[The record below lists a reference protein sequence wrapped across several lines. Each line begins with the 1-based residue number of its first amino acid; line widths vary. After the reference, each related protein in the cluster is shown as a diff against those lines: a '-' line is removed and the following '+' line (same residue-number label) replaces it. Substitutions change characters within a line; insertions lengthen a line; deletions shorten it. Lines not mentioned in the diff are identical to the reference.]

1 MIRPSVCKHR
11 MQKQEIFKAEPKGMQ
26 INYVYIVLTDSTSMF
41 QRAGGGVGGWRR
53 RSANPSL
60 LDLIV
65 RTMDGVSC
73 LRRILYRGDL
83 VRSTLLGIMEH
94 IQLAPVNSER

>member
-11 MQKQEIFKAEPKGMQ
+11 MQKQEIFKAEPRGMQ

-41 QRAGGGVGGWRR
+41 QRPGSGGGV
-53 RSANPSL
+53 ANPSL

-65 RTMDGVSC
+65 RAMDGVWC
-73 LRRILYRGDL
+73 LRQILCRG
-83 VRSTLLGIMEH
+83 TLLGIMEH